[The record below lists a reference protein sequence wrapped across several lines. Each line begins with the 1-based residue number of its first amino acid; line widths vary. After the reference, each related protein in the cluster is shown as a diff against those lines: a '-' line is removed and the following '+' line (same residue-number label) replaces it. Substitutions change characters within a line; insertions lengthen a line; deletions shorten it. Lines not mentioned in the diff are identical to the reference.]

1 MLERKDNYL
10 LNAVL
15 RRYFRWAALALA
27 AAPVLVLGNPAA
39 AQDET
44 VVSSTRVPA
53 ITLPAGTKITSFD
66 FSFVDPVIGLYLLAD
81 RTNAEVQV
89 VDTYTNT
96 LLTPYTATPPFAG
109 PARVSTPRGQTGC
122 SR

>member
-27 AAPVLVLGNPAA
+27 AAPILVLGNPAA

-53 ITLPAGTKITSFD
+53 ITLPAGTKITSFRHQLRRSGD
-66 FSFVDPVIGLYLLAD
+66 WSL
-81 RTNAEVQV
+81 
-89 VDTYTNT
+89 
-96 LLTPYTATPPFAG
+96 
-109 PARVSTPRGQTGC
+109 PARRSDEC
-122 SR
+122 